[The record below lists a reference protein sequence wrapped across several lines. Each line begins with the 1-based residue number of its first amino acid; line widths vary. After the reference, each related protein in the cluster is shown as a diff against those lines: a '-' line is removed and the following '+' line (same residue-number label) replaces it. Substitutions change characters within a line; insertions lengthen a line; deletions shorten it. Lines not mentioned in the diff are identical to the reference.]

1 VLICQSQVVQI
12 YIKSEA
18 FEQRMD
24 LSPGVCLE
32 LGRAIAPQH
41 GISIPDAHLSRR
53 HLLIEYDGREVW
65 VTDLN
70 SRNGSF
76 LNRQRLEPNRK
87 VAWQPEQQLVL
98 TSKTS
103 LQFQYVVAPAQ
114 DSGTKNKATKSG
126 ANGLLDLLQQR
137 QEIVIGRS
145 PECDIVL
152 PDQAVSRKHARIYR
166 SDSSYFLEDLGS
178 TNGTFVNQKRIKGRH
193 ELRPSDVV
201 FIGLHAFSLQQA
213 TRNLKLEPA
222 LQAVNVFKIY
232 KNGYTA
238 LHNIRLSLGH
248 GELVALMGPS
258 GCGKSTLLKALNGDE
273 PASGGSIYLFGLEL
287 NQHYNLLKQNIGY
300 VPQDDIVHPELTVDQ
315 TLFYAARLRLADQ
328 ASEESIRERITE
340 VLEALKISDSVIRG
354 TRVQRLSGGQRKRVS
369 IAVELLSRPSIL
381 FLDEPTS
388 PLDPETVGD
397 FMRCLRDLCSRGTTV
412 VMVTHK
418 PEDLGSADRLV
429 FIGANGYLVYDGP
442 HEEVASYFGTQNLIE
457 VYALMS
463 EKNRA
468 ADYYRRWNRGRNSD
482 EPSISLMERREQNSG
497 VFRQLKWLLLR
508 YAHVKISNVT
518 NVVLMMLQPLLIA
531 VLIMLVFSQMV
542 EPVKGVNGKETLVG
556 NTGML
561 FMMTIAAI
569 WFGMSN
575 SAREIVGERA
585 IFRREMRYNMIQF
598 NYVLSKWL
606 VLGGILLIQLLLFVG
621 LLKWNYGSEMKD
633 FPATLGYLWLVSS
646 SAVLFGLV
654 LSAWSNN
661 TEEVMTVLPVAMMPQ
676 ILLAGI
682 VAPINNITTYLSGFT
697 FGRWGTE
704 GLGRIQDADR
714 AGTFMNPLKTQLN
727 YEHTAKFF
735 DRFQVNVG
743 MLLLLD
749 LLLLLLLFIGL
760 NRILNQR
767 Q

>member
-1 VLICQSQVVQI
+1 
-12 YIKSEA
+12 
-18 FEQRMD
+18 
-24 LSPGVCLE
+24 
-32 LGRAIAPQH
+32 
-41 GISIPDAHLSRR
+41 
-53 HLLIEYDGREVW
+53 
-65 VTDLN
+65 
-70 SRNGSF
+70 
-76 LNRQRLEPNRK
+76 
-87 VAWQPEQQLVL
+87 
-98 TSKTS
+98 
-103 LQFQYVVAPAQ
+103 
-114 DSGTKNKATKSG
+114 
-126 ANGLLDLLQQR
+126 
-137 QEIVIGRS
+137 
-145 PECDIVL
+145 
-152 PDQAVSRKHARIYR
+152 
-166 SDSSYFLEDLGS
+166 
-178 TNGTFVNQKRIKGRH
+178 
-193 ELRPSDVV
+193 
-201 FIGLHAFSLQQA
+201 
-213 TRNLKLEPA
+213 
-222 LQAVNVFKIY
+222 
-232 KNGYTA
+232 
-238 LHNIRLSLGH
+238 
-248 GELVALMGPS
+248 
-258 GCGKSTLLKALNGDE
+258 
-273 PASGGSIYLFGLEL
+273 
-287 NQHYNLLKQNIGY
+287 
-300 VPQDDIVHPELTVDQ
+300 
-315 TLFYAARLRLADQ
+315 
-328 ASEESIRERITE
+328 
-340 VLEALKISDSVIRG
+340 
-354 TRVQRLSGGQRKRVS
+354 
-369 IAVELLSRPSIL
+369 
-381 FLDEPTS
+381 
-388 PLDPETVGD
+388 
-397 FMRCLRDLCSRGTTV
+397 
-412 VMVTHK
+412 
-418 PEDLGSADRLV
+418 
-429 FIGANGYLVYDGP
+429 
-442 HEEVASYFGTQNLIE
+442 
-457 VYALMS
+457 
-463 EKNRA
+463 
-468 ADYYRRWNRGRNSD
+468 
-482 EPSISLMERREQNSG
+482 MERREQKSG

-556 NTGML
+556 NTSML

-606 VLGGILLIQLLLFVG
+606 VLGGILFLQLLLFVG
-621 LLKWNYGSEMKD
+621 LLRLNYGSEMKD
-633 FPATLGYLWLVSS
+633 FTATLCYLWLVSS

-714 AGTFMNPLKTQLN
+714 AGTFMNPLRTQLN